1 MSSNF
6 FQQYAIKLLQLVTN
20 GNFDTETQFISLAGT
35 TLVVDLGNAN
45 SKIIN
50 KEVFDIGNAIPTW
63 STRYSSNNSLL
74 TSYTLFLYSIDLD
87 GDPDPQLDSEIEKA
101 YNSLMDSQSKFNDI
115 DTQAR
120 EKYNT
125 YKNQASENIT
135 FGDYINQF
143 YPAYSIAKDSLNAKI
158 IQYEDLM
165 KQKYGD
171 GYSVIAEARKAVSP
185 TGGAADITDKN
196 SYNMPIITGS
206 LASAGGTTTLPGQTP
221 PPPDSTLVE
230 SYAPAF
236 SIDGFTTKYQEWQAA
251 SADDKKAG
259 YTITIKKSN
268 SVIDSE
274 PYFNEIPF
282 DFSTFPNFLNFSNSD
297 SDDNWWDEQFEL
309 TISFIGLATFS
320 ISPGVWFDKSI
331 VSNYC
336 HKLKSD
342 YPSFFGKNGSMSLL
356 PTEIIVGF
364 QPQIKLRLNNKAYQ
378 SAKNS
383 LNSQKLITIGSFNIG
398 SSQCST
404 YGSKSDILYED
415 SGNTITIGPVK
426 STLPLLLGVTSTKL
440 GLLSPKPPISKSVQ
454 FGDQF
459 YLRNQNGQYIV
470 GADKS
475 LGLNGSQYYPR
486 LGNTGKIALEFTG
499 GIGNVENGMIVQIKT
514 TEEFV
519 GKYNVLGAWTTPSC
533 YYYSTET
540 NYQQQNWQIFKNNP
554 NDKLIQDGDQ
564 VYFKNIYYKDQN
576 LVSNGLYLT
585 TKKDVDEFW
594 IIEKVEDQDS

>member
-1 MSSNF
+1 MSDNLF
-6 FQQYAIKLLQLVTN
+6 EQYAIQLFQLVTN

-35 TLVVDLGNAN
+35 TLVVDLGSAN

-50 KEVFDIGNAIPTW
+50 KEVFDIGNAIPAW

-74 TSYTLFLYSIDLD
+74 TSYTLFLDSIDLD
-87 GDPDPQLDSEIEKA
+87 GDPNPQLDSEIEKA
-101 YNSLMDSQSKFNDI
+101 YKSLMDSQKNFNDV
-115 DTQAR
+115 DAQAR

-135 FGDYINQF
+135 FGDYINRF
-143 YPAYSIAKDSLNAKI
+143 YPAYSISKEDLNAKML
-158 IQYEDLM
+158 QYENLM
-165 KQKYGD
+165 TAKYGV

-185 TGGAADITDKN
+185 TGGAADITNKN
-196 SYNMPIITGS
+196 SYNMSIVTGS
-206 LASAGGTTTLPGQTP
+206 LAPAGGKTTLPGQTP

-251 SADDKKAG
+251 IADDKKAG
-259 YTITIKKSN
+259 YTITIKKSK

-309 TISFIGLATFS
+309 TISFIGLASFS
-320 ISPGVWFDKSI
+320 ISPGAWFDKSI
-331 VSNYC
+331 VSNYY
-336 HKLKSD
+336 HKLKDNSS
-342 YPSFFGKNGSMSLL
+342 SFFGKNGSMSLL

-364 QPQIKLRLNNKAYQ
+364 QPQIKLTLNNKAYQ
-378 SAKNS
+378 SAKNYI
-383 LNSQKLITIGSFNIG
+383 NSQTLITIGSFNMGI
-398 SSQCST
+398 SQFST
-404 YGSKSDILYED
+404 YGSTSDISYED
-415 SGNTITIGPVK
+415 SSNIITMGPVK
-426 STLPLLLGVTSTKL
+426 STLPLLLGVISTKL
-440 GLLSPKPPISKSVQ
+440 GLSSPKPPISKSVQ
-454 FGDQF
+454 FGDRF

-470 GADKS
+470 GADES
-475 LGLNGSQYYPR
+475 WGLNGVQYYPR
-486 LGNTGKIALEFTG
+486 LGNTGKVALEFRG

-540 NYQQQNWQIFKNNP
+540 NYQQQNWQIFKKNP

-585 TKKDVDEFW
+585 TNKDIDEFW
-594 IIEKVEDQDS
+594 IIEKVEDQDI